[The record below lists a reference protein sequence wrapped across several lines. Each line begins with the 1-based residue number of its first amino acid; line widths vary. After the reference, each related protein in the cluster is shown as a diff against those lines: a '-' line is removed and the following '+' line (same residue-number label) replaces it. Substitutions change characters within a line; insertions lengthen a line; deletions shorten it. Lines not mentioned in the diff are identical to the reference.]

1 MKTSKTLCAA
11 VSIGLLLSVMSGC
24 SEDDKNYFVNEY
36 YSSVRVIHA
45 SYDAPD
51 VDVYLNGDVAIE
63 DLAYGESSGYA
74 SVLTDIYDIEVT
86 PANLDTPV
94 VIALTDFVL
103 FPNVEITVFAMNE
116 LAAIQPVIAE
126 DVRYTLSG
134 KARVRFIHA
143 SPDAPA
149 VDIKVGTGDGTAV
162 FSDVSFTQVEEYI
175 DVDPGAYVFVV
186 TAAGDTTPVVTFE
199 SITIEEETVYSIVAI
214 GTLDDTDEYDFTARV
229 FIDTATGD
237 QFVDLVP
244 VIPNGI

>member
-1 MKTSKTLCAA
+1 MCG
-11 VSIGLLLSVMSGC
+11 SIRRAPAFSP
-24 SEDDKNYFVNEY
+24 E
-36 YSSVRVIHA
+36 RVIHA

-63 DLAYGESSGYA
+63 DLPYGESSGYA

-103 FPNVEITVFAMNE
+103 FPNVEITIFAMNE